1 MVSQTSRSE
10 ARKSAKR
17 KAECVDQQGGKE
29 ERGKKR
35 HYRVIRTEKNGRA
48 NF

>member
-10 ARKSAKR
+10 EHKSAKR

-29 ERGKKR
+29 ERQKR
-35 HYRVIRTEKNGRA
+35 DITV
-48 NF
+48 